1 MFTEKRTTFISE
13 QLYLD
18 LHRIGFDWNNL
29 FQIEKKK
36 LVNNLDT
43 ENKYHLEK
51 LFAYHKMVEEFDTP
65 SYDQVFSWFR
75 QQGVFGIPQLH
86 YNGKNYDSYEYV
98 IIYNKEGNDYEEVIF
113 GKQFSEYWE
122 AREEC
127 ILEMIQIYKEEFL

>member
-1 MFTEKRTTFISE
+1 MFTEKRTTFISKSLLL
-13 QLYLD
+13 QLKS
-18 LHRIGFDWNNL
+18 IGFEFNNL

-36 LVNNLDT
+36 LKNTADLDEGYNLG
-43 ENKYHLEK
+43 KIY
-51 LFAYHKMVEEFDTP
+51 AYHKMVEEFDTP

-75 QQGVFGIPQLH
+75 QQGIFGMLQLH

-98 IIYNKEGNDYEEVIF
+98 IIYSKEHSDHEEVIF

-127 ILEMIQIYKEEFL
+127 ILEMIQIYKEEYL

>member
-1 MFTEKRTTFISE
+1 MFTEKRTTFIGE

-18 LHRIGFDWNNL
+18 LHRIGFDWTNI

-36 LVNNLDT
+36 LKNTADLDEGYNLG
-43 ENKYHLEK
+43 KIY
-51 LFAYHKMVEEFDTP
+51 AYHKMVEEFDTP

-75 QQGVFGIPQLH
+75 QQGIFGMPQLH

-98 IIYNKEGNDYEEVIF
+98 IIYMKEHSDHEEVIF
-113 GKQFSEYWE
+113 GKQFSEYWD

-127 ILEMIQIYKEEFL
+127 ILEMIEIYKEEFL